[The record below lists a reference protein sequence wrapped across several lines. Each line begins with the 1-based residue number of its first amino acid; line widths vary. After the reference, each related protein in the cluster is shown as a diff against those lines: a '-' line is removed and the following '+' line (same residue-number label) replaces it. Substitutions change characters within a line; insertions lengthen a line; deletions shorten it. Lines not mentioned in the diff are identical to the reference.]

1 MCKIIAVAN
10 HKGGVAK
17 TSSTVNIGIGLARMG
32 QKVLLVDSDAQASL
46 TSSLGFRDPDSL
58 KYSIATVFDRAIHGK
73 EYDPEEGILHHEE
86 GIDLVP
92 SSIDLSV
99 CEADIFKAYRCE
111 YILKGYLNSLKKKY
125 DWILIDCPPSLSKL
139 TVNDLVAADSVIIPA
154 QTGYLSTKGLGQII
168 DTIREIIRCRV
179 NFRLK
184 VEGILLTMVDSRTNY
199 CKEIIRKINEEYG
212 DQAPIFNSS
221 IPMSVKVAESS
232 KLGMSVYRRDPK
244 GKASMA
250 YEALVQEIMVNNRI
264 GGEV

>member
-1 MCKIIAVAN
+1 MCKILAVAN

-17 TSSTVNIGIGLARMG
+17 TTSTVNIGIGLARQG

-58 KYSIATVFDRAIHGK
+58 KYTIATVFDRAIHGK
-73 EYDPEEGILHHEE
+73 DYDPEEGILHHGE
-86 GIDLVP
+86 GIDLIP
-92 SSIDLSV
+92 SSIDLSI

-111 YILKGYLNSLKKKY
+111 YILKRYLGSLKKKY

-168 DTIREIIRCRV
+168 DTIKQIIKCRV

-199 CKEIIRKINEEYG
+199 CKEIIENINEEYG
-212 DQAPIFNSS
+212 EQAPIFDSS
-221 IPMSVKVAESS
+221 IPLSVKVAEAS
-232 KLGMSVYRRDPK
+232 KLGMSIYRHDIK
-244 GKASMA
+244 GKAAKA
-250 YEALVQEIMVNNRI
+250 YESLVAEIMGNNRI
-264 GGEV
+264 GGEA